1 MSLFWKKRDYEVLVE
16 RLNRELID
24 DIIGTYITIFRISPD
39 QTEVNM
45 YGESAI
51 STGKV
56 YDNGVNVP
64 AIITHDDLTFETNE
78 FGPASDQVVTFA
90 FQRNY
95 LLEVDFRPEIG
106 DIVEW
111 SIWNAAEDEW
121 NLKYG
126 VVSSI
131 KNEIRGNRLVSV
143 SKVIPLNDPSAEID
157 FFTLSLRLISQTSDV
172 GNENE

>member
-1 MSLFWKKRDYEVLVE
+1 MTIKKKPDFG
-16 RLNRELID
+16 EL
-24 DIIGTYITIFRISPD
+24 TSSEF
-39 QTEVNM
+39 
-45 YGESAI
+45 
-51 STGKV
+51 
-56 YDNGVNVP
+56 NV
-64 AIITHDDLTFETNE
+64 
-78 FGPASDQVVTFA
+78 
-90 FQRNY
+90 
-95 LLEVDFRPEIG
+95 G

-131 KNEIRGNRLVSV
+131 KNEIRGNRLVSG

-172 GNENE
+172 GNEKE